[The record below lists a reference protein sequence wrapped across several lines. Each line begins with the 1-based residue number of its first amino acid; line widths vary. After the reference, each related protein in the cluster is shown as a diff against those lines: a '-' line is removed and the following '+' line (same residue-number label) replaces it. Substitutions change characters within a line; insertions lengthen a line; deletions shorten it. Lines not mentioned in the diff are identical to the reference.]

1 MKEDFRKIDF
11 EEKSLCVLN
20 YAEKLTLELHKITE
34 NDVSKL
40 RETGWKDEDIL
51 LINMIVSYFNFV
63 NRIALG
69 LGVEFSEE
77 EISGYKY

>member
-77 EISGYKY
+77 EIAGYKY